1 MELIDFK
8 DKLEQKQKGL
18 NIALTSA
25 QRTFLYGCYYE
36 ITGRTANINC
46 SSCDSY
52 TYKIL
57 LNYLK
62 IQEPTDKTIQEQYFE
77 KFDKPVPNRYKND
90 VEWIK
95 SKIDGKE

>member
-1 MELIDFK
+1 MELKDFK
-8 DKLEQKQKGL
+8 EKLEQKQKGM
-18 NIALTSA
+18 NIALSSA

-62 IQEPTDKTIQEQYFE
+62 ILEPKETTIQEQYFE
-77 KFDKPVPNRYKND
+77 KYGKQVPNRYKND
-90 VEWIK
+90 SDWIK
-95 SKIDGKE
+95 SKL

>member
-1 MELIDFK
+1 MELKDFK
-8 DKLEQKQKGL
+8 EKLEQKQKGM
-18 NIALTSA
+18 NIALSSA
-25 QRTFLYGCYYE
+25 QRAFLYGSYYE

-62 IQEPTDKTIQEQYFE
+62 IQEPTDKQF
-77 KFDKPVPNRYKND
+77 KNNTLRSL
-90 VEWIK
+90 I
-95 SKIDGKE
+95 SKYRTDTKMMLNG

>member
-8 DKLEQKQKGL
+8 EKLEQKQKGM
-18 NIALTSA
+18 NIALSSA
-25 QRTFLYGCYYE
+25 QRTFLYGTYYE

-62 IQEPTDKTIQEQYFE
+62 IQEPKETTIQEQYFE
-77 KFDKPVPNRYKND
+77 KFNKQVPNRYKND
-90 VEWIK
+90 KQWIK

>member
-36 ITGRTANINC
+36 ITGITANINC

-62 IQEPTDKTIQEQYFE
+62 IQEPKETTIQEQYFE
-77 KFDKPVPNRYKND
+77 KYGKPVPNRYKND
-90 VEWIK
+90 VQWIK

>member
-1 MELIDFK
+1 MELRDFK
-8 DKLEQKQKGL
+8 EKLEQKQKGM

-46 SSCDSY
+46 SSCDTY

-62 IQEPTDKTIQEQYFE
+62 IQEPKETIIQEQYFE
-77 KFDKPVPNRYKND
+77 KYGKQVPNRYKND
-90 VEWIK
+90 KQWIK
-95 SKIDGKE
+95 SKL

>member
-46 SSCDSY
+46 SSCDNY

-62 IQEPTDKTIQEQYFE
+62 ILEPKETTIQEQYFE
-77 KFDKPVPNRYKND
+77 KYGKQVPNRYKND
-90 VEWIK
+90 SDWIN
-95 SKIDGKE
+95 SKL

>member
-46 SSCDSY
+46 SSCDAY

-62 IQEPTDKTIQEQYFE
+62 ILEPKETTIQEQYFE
-77 KFDKPVPNRYKND
+77 KYGKKVPNRYKND
-90 VEWIK
+90 SDWIN
-95 SKIDGKE
+95 SKL

>member
-62 IQEPTDKTIQEQYFE
+62 ILEPKETTIQEQYFE
-77 KFDKPVPNRYKND
+77 KYGKKVPNRYKND
-90 VEWIK
+90 KQWIK
-95 SKIDGKE
+95 NKL

>member
-8 DKLEQKQKGL
+8 EKLEQKQKGM

-46 SSCDSY
+46 SSCDTY

-57 LNYLK
+57 LNYLN
-62 IQEPTDKTIQEQYFE
+62 IQEPTEKTIEEQYFE
-77 KFDKPVPNRYKND
+77 KYGKTVPNRYKND
-90 VEWIK
+90 KQWIE
-95 SKIDGKE
+95 SKL

>member
-1 MELIDFK
+1 MELKDFK
-8 DKLEQKQKGL
+8 EKLEQKQKGM
-18 NIALTSA
+18 NIALSSA
-25 QRTFLYGCYYE
+25 QRAFLYGTYYE

-46 SSCDSY
+46 SSCDTY

>member
-8 DKLEQKQKGL
+8 EKLEQKQKGM

-36 ITGRTANINC
+36 ITGRTANISC

-62 IQEPTDKTIQEQYFE
+62 IQEPKETTIQEKYFE
-77 KFDKPVPNRYKND
+77 KYGKPVPNRYKND
-90 VEWIK
+90 VDWIK

>member
-1 MELIDFK
+1 MELKDFK
-8 DKLEQKQKGL
+8 EKLEQKQKGM
-18 NIALTSA
+18 NIALSSA

-46 SSCDSY
+46 SSCDTY

-62 IQEPTDKTIQEQYFE
+62 ILEPKETTIQEQYFE
-77 KFDKPVPNRYKND
+77 KYGKQVPNRYKND
-90 VEWIK
+90 SDWIK
-95 SKIDGKE
+95 SKL

>member
-8 DKLEQKQKGL
+8 EKLEQKQKGM
-18 NIALTSA
+18 NIALSSA
-25 QRTFLYGCYYE
+25 QRTFLYGSYYE

-62 IQEPTDKTIQEQYFE
+62 IQEPKETTIQEQYFE
-77 KFDKPVPNRYKND
+77 KFNKQVPNRYKND

>member
-8 DKLEQKQKGL
+8 DKLEQKKKGM
-18 NIALTSA
+18 NIALNSK
-25 QRTFLYGCYYE
+25 QRAFLFGTYYE

-62 IQEPTDKTIQEQYFE
+62 IQEPKGKTIKEQYEE
-77 KFDKPVPNRYKND
+77 KYNKPVPNRYKND
-90 VEWIK
+90 KQWIK
-95 SKIDGKE
+95 SKL

>member
-62 IQEPTDKTIQEQYFE
+62 ILEPKETTIQEQYFE
-77 KFDKPVPNRYKND
+77 KYGKQVPNRYKND
-90 VEWIK
+90 SDWIN
-95 SKIDGKE
+95 SKL